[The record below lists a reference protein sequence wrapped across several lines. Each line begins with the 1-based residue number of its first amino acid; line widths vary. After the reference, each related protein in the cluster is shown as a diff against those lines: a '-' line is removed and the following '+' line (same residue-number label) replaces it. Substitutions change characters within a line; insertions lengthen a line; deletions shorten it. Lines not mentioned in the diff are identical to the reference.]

1 MADWTQQLAGARMQ
15 VDKRFED
22 RVHNSR
28 FSNQEWGMIMTAVE
42 WEIRQPGN
50 AESAELVAVT
60 DKIEDIMPEL
70 ERIQSQ
76 MGNPGA
82 QTQDSG
88 GGLGARIGDLFDSL
102 TGNGS
107 AGADEARVRDAERL
121 VQSYADE
128 LQDFLE
134 ERGRWDDVREAAA
147 AERSPEKR

>member
-1 MADWTQQLAGARMQ
+1 MQ

-22 RVHNSR
+22 RVRNSQ

-42 WEIRQPGN
+42 WEIRQPADG
-50 AESAELVAVT
+50 ESAELVALT
-60 DKIEDIMPEL
+60 DKIEEIMPEL

-82 QTQDSG
+82 QTRDSG
-88 GGLGARIGDLFDSL
+88 GGLGERIGDFFDSL

-107 AGADEARVRDAERL
+107 GGVDQGRVRDAERL
-121 VQSYADE
+121 VQSYAEE

-134 ERGRWDDVREAAA
+134 DRGRWDDIREAAA

>member
-1 MADWTQQLAGARMQ
+1 MAEWTEKLAGARMQ

-22 RVHNSR
+22 RVRNSQ

-42 WEIRQPGN
+42 WEIQQPAD
-50 AESAELVAVT
+50 AEAAELVAVT
-60 DKIEDIMPEL
+60 GKIEDIMPEL

-82 QTQDSG
+82 QTRDSG
-88 GGLGARIGDLFDSL
+88 GGLGERIGDFFGSL

-107 AGADEARVRDAERL
+107 GGVDRGRVRDAERL
-121 VQSYADE
+121 VQAYADE

-134 ERGRWDDVREAAA
+134 DRGRWDDIREAAA
-147 AERSPEKR
+147 TEQ